1 MRNVTSIAS
10 SNYFYYYGTDRGEI
24 YFRTPKQPHWARLY
38 ASPSKRPIY
47 AIKTDVKSVHAL
59 SFVEYELNEY
69 GEPEYS
75 EAFHLRQENDSIV
88 VDKIDEWVAQLLT
101 PYIYIQGEALGVYL
115 PDTKQKGI
123 VYSLE
128 WFDSTQVLDVYGMNY
143 LAINREMADSTIYT
157 ITLPSKEPNTFAMD
171 GPIFTRFRA
180 NGTPEVDLGDL
191 DRLGEESLS
200 EVGKLN
206 ALLPQ
211 QLVLTPHHERTY
223 VEFVTLFS
231 DGKNLCVGSAGRD
244 GYVCISDFHSHQQV
258 FKSDY
263 LESLPRCAVGQNGIL
278 YFGGDDGIVGVV
290 KKDSQKEWISNTE
303 FIGEESIT
311 MIRYSYEQG
320 VLALHNDDEYIIIV
334 DANTFEVINSQQMD
348 DEVKDMVFT
357 SDGILHVLTYGNELF
372 EIII

>member
-1 MRNVTSIAS
+1 M
-10 SNYFYYYGTDRGEI
+10 
-24 YFRTPKQPHWARLY
+24 
-38 ASPSKRPIY
+38 
-47 AIKTDVKSVHAL
+47 KSVHAL